1 MPTAPRGPNKGPDM
15 TKRAAPAAPGG
26 SSPYSGRVVARCRVG
41 ERLGRGATSHVF
53 RAHYEPLSKDIALK
67 ILGKD
72 SAGAEELRQRFLSE
86 ARSVAKI
93 SHENIVKVLDVVE
106 DQGLLCILM
115 ELVEGPTLQDRLDDD
130 GVIRP
135 RQAFRIAAQIARAL
149 EAAHAEK
156 IVHRDVKPAN
166 VMLVGPVGDETVKVV
181 DFGLAVQQE
190 MNRVGTPLFMS
201 PEAAQGK
208 RIDEKSDIYALGICL
223 YRMLTGV
230 LPFTGATV
238 KEILAAQVN
247 AELVPP
253 SKQREQ
259 LGRAYDDLLK
269 KLLVKSKGYRPSAA
283 EAAEMLEEVADDLE
297 ERELGVRRERR
308 RRKRGATKKSKP
320 PSPAFWAGLAVAGV
334 VVVGVIWALSG
345 GERKPAAET
354 TDVKPKVEAPPVA
367 VVDPAETAFKE
378 VETWI
383 KENPGDRRGEIEKW
397 KEFIRANPKGK
408 WAMQAADRQKRAE
421 ILFGGRPS
429 TPQPT
434 RSSEPAPR
442 RDTETPEQKY
452 AKIQERERAFDF
464 EGAWQVFNANDG
476 LEPPNGVETREWD
489 RKEQR
494 LKFLRDAFVRQLD
507 AGLKASKRRPK
518 AKDVFADAKDGEV
531 LVGANH
537 EGGVVANADGSNEH
551 TAKWS
556 GATIDAFFKKECLI
570 ADNALDSNDF
580 DSAVVLAALA
590 VEFSQPQK
598 VVDRFL
604 SAAQGM
610 TANDDT
616 KSDIVRKAFGGS
628 E

>member
-1 MPTAPRGPNKGPDM
+1 MPTVPPPRGPGPA
-15 TKRAAPAAPGG
+15 KPGG

-41 ERLGRGATSHVF
+41 EKLGRGATSHVF

-72 SAGAEELRQRFLSE
+72 SAGAEDLRARFLSE

-106 DQGLLCILM
+106 DHGLLCILM
-115 ELVEGPTLQDRLDDD
+115 ELVEGPTLQDRLDDE
-130 GVIRP
+130 GVIKP

-166 VMLVGPVGDETVKVV
+166 VMLVGPAGDETVKVV

-208 RIDEKSDIYALGICL
+208 RIDEKSDVYALGICL

-259 LGRAYDDLLK
+259 LGKAYDELLK
-269 KLLVKSKGYRPSAA
+269 KLLVKSKGYRPSAG
-283 EAAEMLEEVADDLE
+283 EAAELLEDIADDLE
-297 ERELGVRRERR
+297 EREMGVRRERR
-308 RRKRGATKKSKP
+308 RKKRVAPKRSKAPGAG
-320 PSPAFWAGLAVAGV
+320 FWAGIAVAAV
-334 VVVGVIWALSG
+334 VVVGVIYAMSG
-345 GERKPAAET
+345 RDQRPTAET
-354 TDVKPKVEAPPVA
+354 PGVKPKVEAPPVA
-367 VVDPAETAFKE
+367 VVGPDETAFKD

-383 KENPGDRRGEIEKW
+383 KENPGDRRGEIVKW
-397 KEFIRANPKGK
+397 KEFLKAFPTGK
-408 WAMQAADRQKRAE
+408 WAVQAGARQKRAE
-421 ILFGGRPS
+421 ALFGERVPA
-429 TPQPT
+429 PPT
-434 RSSEPAPR
+434 TSREPAPK
-442 RDTETPEQKY
+442 RDTETPEQKF
-452 AKIQERERAFDF
+452 AKIQERRRALDF
-464 EGAWQVFNANDG
+464 EGAWQVFNMSDV
-476 LEPPNGVETREWD
+476 LDPPPGVESKEWD
-489 RKEQR
+489 RTEQR
-494 LKFLRDAFVRQLD
+494 LSFLKDRFVALLD

-518 AKDVFADAKDGEV
+518 GKDVFAEAKDGEV

-537 EGGVVANADGSNEH
+537 DGGVVANADGSNQH
-551 TAKWS
+551 TIKWS
-556 GATIDAFFKKECLI
+556 AATVDSFFKKGVI

-590 VEFSQPQK
+590 VEFGEPQK
-598 VVDRFL
+598 IVDRFV
-604 SAAQGM
+604 SAAQG
-610 TANDDT
+610 TTQNDPAKT
-616 KSDIVRKAFGGS
+616 EIVRKLFGCG